1 MNIKLIQK
9 PKEKPKPEADLSK
22 EKLLVIDNGMYPMIA
37 QHCAKW
43 FGHVWYTKPIAA
55 AFLESSQH
63 VIGRGFDDIE
73 WVPDYK
79 KYIDKATVILY
90 PDVNYQ
96 EDQIYYK
103 RHGYNVCGALG
114 GEIMELDKHYFID
127 ELHKAGLPV
136 PKTWYFE
143 GLDATWEFLKNKHEK
158 LWIKAAERYRSD
170 WETDY
175 HEDPFQT
182 EVVFN
187 EKRAELG
194 VHRSNNI
201 KLLVQKDIPDA
212 VEIGRDGPF
221 MLNGKTPKKGFWGL
235 EKKAQF
241 YIGRWTEE
249 PPEILAEIERKQ
261 EPIYKK
267 LGFAGIFSNEVRVT
281 KKGVAYPM
289 DDCCRAPN
297 PPTSTLLKVYGRSYA
312 QAIYDLAH
320 DRLPILKPEY
330 LYGAEIILSSSWH
343 ERHEIHIPKVS
354 EELQE
359 WFLLRNVT
367 KRDNGELYCI
377 ENKCGGHFG
386 SIVAV
391 GNSVDEVG
399 ELVEDRAKQLKVYRM
414 DYTKNFLEEMRPE
427 IEKAKEYAGADLE
440 AKESK
445 KAA

>member
-1 MNIKLIQK
+1 MNLVCADISHQWERIKPQI
-9 PKEKPKPEADLSK
+9 EKIKASGQVSWEPQDILDSC
-22 EKLLVIDNGMYPMIA
+22 N
-37 QHCAKW
+37 
-43 FGHVWYTKPIAA
+43 FG
-55 AFLESSQH
+55 ESRLY
-63 VIGRGFDDIE
+63 IGRDDPGSWLILKVMSDRYSGEKYLFVWLAWGKDGFDSARRHI
-73 WVPDYK
+73 
-79 KYIDKATVILY
+79 
-90 PDVNYQ
+90 PDV
-96 EDQIYYK
+96 E
-103 RHGYNVCGALG
+103 
-114 GEIMELDKHYFID
+114 
-127 ELHKAGLPV
+127 
-136 PKTWYFE
+136 
-143 GLDATWEFLKNKHEK
+143 
-158 LWIKAAERYRSD
+158 
-170 WETDY
+170 
-175 HEDPFQT
+175 
-182 EVVFN
+182 
-187 EKRAELG
+187 
-194 VHRSNNI
+194 
-201 KLLVQKDIPDA
+201 
-212 VEIGRDGPF
+212 EIGRDGPF